1 MNAQTKA
8 ITQALVGSAL
18 TIGVLDFI
26 WLTLRNKYH
35 QTLIQNI
42 QKSPLTIRVIPA
54 ILVYILIPVILF
66 LTAVKPSQTL
76 KEAAYKGALTGFLLY
91 AFYDLTNYSILKDY
105 TLEMTIGDISWGTLL
120 CTLGAVAGYFFYRR

>member
-1 MNAQTKA
+1 MNAHTKA

-18 TIGVLDFI
+18 TIGVLDFV

-66 LTAVKPSQTL
+66 LTAVKTSTTL

>member
-18 TIGVLDFI
+18 TIGVLDFV

-35 QTLIQNI
+35 QTLIQSI
-42 QKSPLTIRVIPA
+42 QKSPLTIRIIPA
-54 ILVYILIPVILF
+54 ILVYVLIPVILF
-66 LTAVKPSQTL
+66 LTAVSTSSTL

-91 AFYDLTNYSILKDY
+91 AFYDLTNYSILTNY
-105 TLEMTIGDISWGTLL
+105 TLDMTIGDISWGTLL
-120 CTLGAVAGYFFYRR
+120 CTIGAVAGYFFYRR

>member
-1 MNAQTKA
+1 MNAH
-8 ITQALVGSAL
+8 ALVGSAL
-18 TIGVLDFI
+18 TIGLLDFV

-35 QTLIQNI
+35 QTLFQNI

-54 ILVYILIPVILF
+54 ILVYVLIPVILF
-66 LTAVKPSQTL
+66 LTAVSTSKTL

-91 AFYDLTNYSILKDY
+91 AFYDLTNYSILTNY